1 MSIPAGT
8 HTLGSADGTLAVR
21 TERSGAAAKAGH
33 NLLIHVTAWRATI
46 EVGDDSALTSIAL
59 HADGGS
65 LRVQQGTGGMQAL
78 GDDDKESIHQTIDED
93 VLKRQAIEFRST
105 ALHAAPGGSPIS
117 VEGELTLV
125 GETHPLALE
134 LTVASDGTVSGST
147 VLKQTDW
154 RIKPYSTLFG
164 ALKVVDDVTV
174 TIDAALPVVA

>member
-8 HTLGSADGTLAVR
+8 HTLGPEHGTLAVR

-46 EVGDDSALTSIAL
+46 EVGEDSALASIAFD
-59 HADGGS
+59 ADGGS
-65 LRVQQGTGGMQAL
+65 LRVQEGMGGMQAL
-78 GDDDKESIHQTIDED
+78 GDDDKENIRQTIDDD

-105 ALHAAPGGSPIS
+105 EVHAAPGGSPVN

-125 GETHPLALE
+125 GVTHPLALE
-134 LTVASDGTVSGST
+134 LIVAPDGAVSGST

-154 RIKPYSTLFG
+154 QIKPYSTLFG
-164 ALKVVDDVTV
+164 ALKVVDEVTV
-174 TIDAALPVVA
+174 TIDAALPVLP

>member
-8 HTLGSADGTLAVR
+8 HALGSEDGTLAVR

-59 HADGGS
+59 DADGGS

-78 GDDDKESIHQTIDED
+78 DDDDKESIHQTIDDD

-105 ALHAAPGGSPIS
+105 TVHAAPGGSPIS

-164 ALKVVDDVTV
+164 TLKVVDEVTV

>member
-1 MSIPAGT
+1 
-8 HTLGSADGTLAVR
+8 
-21 TERSGAAAKAGH
+21 
-33 NLLIHVTAWRATI
+33 
-46 EVGDDSALTSIAL
+46 
-59 HADGGS
+59 
-65 LRVQQGTGGMQAL
+65 MQAL

-93 VLKRQAIEFRST
+93 VLKRQVIEFRST
-105 ALHAAPGGSPIS
+105 AVHAAPGGSSIS

-134 LTVASDGTVSGST
+134 LTVASDGTISGST

-164 ALKVVDDVTV
+164 ALKVVDEVTV